1 MDMIAEVMGTDS
13 FDEDAMT
20 DKIGSILV
28 KGDDLVI
35 LVKGDD
41 LVFLFNDGREETRT
55 WVKPKRRGHKCSE
68 AQKEHMRQVMK
79 GKWPPERRAMMS
91 KRMKELRKEHGDKWR
106 RT

>member
-20 DKIGSILV
+20 DKIGS
-28 KGDDLVI
+28 I

-79 GKWPPERRAMMS
+79 GKWTPERRAMMS
-91 KRMKELRKEHGDKWR
+91 KRMRELRKEQGDKWPNSIL
-106 RT
+106 